1 MTITYQA
8 TESYQACGRRREAMK
23 AMKMRRPEG
32 GDKRE
37 VNVDLRKTSSML
49 MKSSSRTFSQGLAML
64 VADNIKVAVQMHTA
78 MLHLRINRNRDLTL
92 IHLGAKTLKIREKM
106 LNFTAKMFT

>member
-1 MTITYQA
+1 MMSTLRVTKVCQTCMETI
-8 TESYQACGRRREAMK
+8 SLKMM
-23 AMKMRRPEG
+23 MKMRRPEG